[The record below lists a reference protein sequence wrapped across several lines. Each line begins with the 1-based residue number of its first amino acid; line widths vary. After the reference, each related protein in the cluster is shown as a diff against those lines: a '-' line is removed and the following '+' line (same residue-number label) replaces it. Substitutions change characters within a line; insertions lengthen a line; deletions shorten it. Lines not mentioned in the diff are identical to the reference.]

1 MLKLIVF
8 FQVLFFM
15 YYSNAEIPSVSAPA
29 DSSVTKFTEFNNG
42 YFSVRLPSKFFDGTV
57 IKDSTDFMLNLT
69 GKQFIKFFNGGPV
82 ELYLT
87 VKNYESKSQKDGID
101 KIIAGYNKLPDEFF
115 YNPENDKS
123 NNRKDPPEFWFKQYY
138 EPKIESKTCSS
149 GKTNFS
155 IIRSKN
161 FEKGVRF
168 YHSRYD
174 IVCYSKTK
182 GKTALLSI
190 LLKHNDR
197 TFRVEETFK
206 TEQFIQSITS
216 EFCPVN

>member
-1 MLKLIVF
+1 LVPAI
-8 FQVLFFM
+8 
-15 YYSNAEIPSVSAPA
+15 A
-29 DSSVTKFTEFNNG
+29 DSSVKAYTEFANG
-42 YFSVRLPSKFFDGTV
+42 YFNVRLPSKFFDDSN

-82 ELYLT
+82 ELYLS
-87 VKNYESKSQKDGID
+87 VKNFESKSLKEGID

-115 YNPENDKS
+115 YNPEKDKS
-123 NNRKDPPEFWFKQYY
+123 NPRKDVPVFWLKQYY
-138 EPKIESKTCSS
+138 EPKIESKSCNN
-149 GKTNFS
+149 GKSNFS

-174 IVCYSKTK
+174 FVCYNKSK
-182 GKTALLSI
+182 GKTSLMSI

-206 TEQFIQSITS
+206 VEQFIQSVIS
-216 EFCPVN
+216 GYCPAD

>member
-1 MLKLIVF
+1 MFKLLII
-8 FQVLFFM
+8 FQVLFFI
-15 YYSNAEIPSVSAPA
+15 YHTNAENPSVSATA
-29 DSSVTKFTEFNNG
+29 DSSLKEYTEFNNG
-42 YFSVRLPSKFFDGTV
+42 YFKVRLPSKFFTGQQ
-57 IKDSTDFMLNLT
+57 IKDSSDFMLNLT

-87 VKNYESKSQKDGID
+87 VKNYESKSLKDGIE
-101 KIIAGYNKLPDEFF
+101 KIIAGYNKLPDDFF
-115 YNPENDKS
+115 YNPEKDKS
-123 NNRKDPPEFWFKQYY
+123 NPRKDVPEFWLKQYY
-138 EPKIESKTCSS
+138 EPKIESKSCNN
-149 GKTNFS
+149 GKSNFS

-174 IVCYSKTK
+174 IVCYSKSS
-182 GKTALLSI
+182 GKTSLLSI

-206 TEQFIQSITS
+206 AEQFIQSITS
-216 EFCPVN
+216 EYCPVN